1 MGIFTNLDFNLNLF
15 SNLDRYFFDFY
26 VCKIE
31 DNMKEESPLSRTEAT
46 IAAAWLEGQGIAVP
60 SGWISL
66 WKMTPDA
73 IAQEYKVGLVSLLK
87 AIRR

>member
-1 MGIFTNLDFNLNLF
+1 
-15 SNLDRYFFDFY
+15 
-26 VCKIE
+26 
-31 DNMKEESPLSRTEAT
+31 MKEDAPLSRTEAT

-66 WKMTPDA
+66 WKMLPDA
-73 IAQEYKVGLVSLLK
+73 IAQEYKVKLTDLLK

>member
-1 MGIFTNLDFNLNLF
+1 
-15 SNLDRYFFDFY
+15 
-26 VCKIE
+26 
-31 DNMKEESPLSRTEAT
+31 MKEDTTLSRTEAT

-66 WKMTPDA
+66 WKMSPDA
-73 IAQEYKVGLVSLLK
+73 IAQEYKVKLTDLLK

>member
-1 MGIFTNLDFNLNLF
+1 MN
-15 SNLDRYFFDFY
+15 
-26 VCKIE
+26 E
-31 DNMKEESPLSRTEAT
+31 DKGLSRTEAT